1 MKKEFKV
8 KINLTK
14 KDFKY
19 LKNIKFKYDKVS
31 IDTDEYNPIAE
42 KMVNIG
48 IFEYIVTSWGY
59 EEHEFYLS
67 DIGEQIYK
75 EILNYEIN

>member
-1 MKKEFKV
+1 MKKEFKF

-14 KDFKY
+14 KDLNY

-42 KMVNIG
+42 KMVILG
-48 IFEYIVTSWGY
+48 IFVYAVTSWGY

-67 DIGEQIYK
+67 EIGEQIYK
-75 EILNYEIN
+75 ELLNYDTN